1 MERETAVLFG
11 VAIIIGAIFGAIY
24 AIGLQPPDQSGSV
37 TEPPKVDVPPELIES
52 IRDDPPLPRFSEE
65 ELSPGWPDIPENE
78 ILMPPEPG
86 PDDALEPPE
95 ENPQDCIEMEFVDP
109 PPNVTAGEAFT
120 LKFHERARTPDYH
133 GNVLN
138 FIFITPANSSDVIA
152 QVPLQYGEQPFR
164 SVDIG
169 LSDGDGYSFGPTL
182 DLSKDGETLLGYT
195 WTPRQSEE
203 WWLPIDMSIL
213 EPGEYI
219 ISMAAYDVTKCVRV
233 AEDIATE
240 IKVTDPAA
248 EEEWYFTNVTANG
261 LDVEMETNTTYN
273 LDITADATSKYLR
286 LLNDSL
292 RQEPNG
298 TLCHLNENDTAFS
311 WRLDL
316 KGADVSD
323 MRYSHFLRAYFVG
336 DPADEGF
343 PGTRTPESID
353 GGIRLS
359 LGAAPMAHAY
369 SAYGM
374 GQQYYNC
381 STTFSDTAPWNATME
396 GAIFFSQPGT
406 YHGQLYLV
414 GPDGEDASER
424 LAVSITVTGGQ
435 TSEIPVPQP
444 TGEPENGPAP
454 SIPEPSAPTP
464 PSEPSPPAEVPN
476 ETPAPS
482 DDTSSPEP
490 APPDVT
496 ESPEGPPNIT
506 PPGEPPGGTPGNES

>member
-24 AIGLQPPDQSGSV
+24 AIGLHPPDQSGSV

-78 ILMPPEPG
+78 VLIPPEPG
-86 PDDALEPPE
+86 PDDVLEPPK
-95 ENPQDCIEMEFVDP
+95 ENPEDCIEMDFVDP

-164 SVDIG
+164 NVDIG
-169 LSDGDGYSFGPTL
+169 LSDGDGYSFGPVL

-292 RQEPNG
+292 RQEPG
-298 TLCHLNENDTAFS
+298 GPSCHLDQNETAFT

-316 KGADVSD
+316 DDTGASD
-323 MRYSHFLRAYFVG
+323 LRYTHYLRYYFVG
-336 DPADEGF
+336 DPSVDG
-343 PGTRTPESID
+343 PWTRAPEPID
-353 GGIRLS
+353 GGVRLT
-359 LGAAPMAHAY
+359 LGSAPMAHAY

-381 STTFSDTAPWNATME
+381 STTFNDAAPWNATME
-396 GAIFFSQPGT
+396 CAIFFTQPGT

-424 LAVSITVTGGQ
+424 LAVSITVTGGLSAEDDSAPDPDEE
-435 TSEIPVPQP
+435 TP
-444 TGEPENGPAP
+444 PAP
-454 SIPEPSAPTP
+454 
-464 PSEPSPPAEVPN
+464 VPN
-476 ETPAPS
+476 ETPPGPTAPETP
-482 DDTSSPEP
+482 DTPPTAPGPPPTSLPPVNETDEP
-490 APPDVT
+490 ASPPSV
-496 ESPEGPPNIT
+496 PPN
-506 PPGEPPGGTPGNES
+506 NSS

>member
-24 AIGLQPPDQSGSV
+24 AIGLHPPDQSGSV

-78 ILMPPEPG
+78 VLIPPEPG

-95 ENPQDCIEMEFVDP
+95 ENPQDCIEMDFVDP
-109 PPNVTAGEAFT
+109 PPNVTTGEAFT

-164 SVDIG
+164 NVDIG
-169 LSDGDGYSFGPTL
+169 LSDGDGYSFGPIL

-292 RQEPNG
+292 RQEPG
-298 TLCHLNENDTAFS
+298 GPSCHLDQNETAFT

-316 KGADVSD
+316 DDTGASD
-323 MRYSHFLRAYFVG
+323 LRYTHYLRYYFVG
-336 DPADEGF
+336 DPSVDG
-343 PGTRTPESID
+343 PWTRAPEPID
-353 GGIRLS
+353 GGVRLT
-359 LGAAPMAHAY
+359 LGSAPMAHAY

-381 STTFSDTAPWNATME
+381 STTFNDAAPWNATME
-396 GAIFFSQPGT
+396 CAIFFTQPGT

-444 TGEPENGPAP
+444 TGEPEDGPAP
-454 SIPEPSAPTP
+454 STPEPSDPTP

-476 ETPAPS
+476 ETSAPS

-496 ESPEGPPNIT
+496 ESPEGPPNTT
-506 PPGEPPGGTPGNES
+506 PPGEPPEGTPGNES